1 VRPEIIHHYKEEPL
15 PQAFRDLPDGT
26 FFTTK
31 NNGGLFQR
39 TDRDHAFIWEPTD
52 TPTAAG
58 PDVMS
63 PGWHGENNLI
73 PVRVRIEV
81 LP

>member
-1 VRPEIIHHYKEEPL
+1 MRPEIIHTQKEEPL
-15 PQAFRDLPDGT
+15 PKAFRDLPEGA
-26 FFTTK
+26 FFTIK
-31 NNGGLFQR
+31 GKGGLFQR
-39 TDRDHAFIWEPTD
+39 TDRDHAFIWEPTE
-52 TPTAAG
+52 TLASAG

-63 PGWHGENNLI
+63 PGWAGENNLI